1 MPRCPQSLS
10 LKGTVFSSP
19 TYFHAWWWWWCL
31 PCAHLLL
38 LTHSF
43 SFPLY
48 FFSPMMLQPPSLHL
62 PPLFIDATLSS
73 QSLLLILKYLWLLT
87 HPPPLP
93 PHFLSIPHSTSRP
106 HCIWTWSPVTTP
118 WILHLTYLSLTL
130 LVICSR
136 SPPKHILPLMSPVHQ
151 PLPLANLPHQF
162 PPSSVFYFCSKF
174 KTTLK
179 WTATALPF
187 LALCLSTWI
196 VLR

>member
-1 MPRCPQSLS
+1 MLQRCPHPRLPREGALTAVLALLSFHVALLMPRCPQSLS

-48 FFSPMMLQPPSLHL
+48 FFSPMMLQPPSVHL

-87 HPPPLP
+87 HPPPLTP
-93 PHFLSIPHSTSRP
+93 SLSQHSPFNIQAS
-106 HCIWTWSPVTTP
+106 
-118 WILHLTYLSLTL
+118 LHLNLVPGNYPLNSSSHISLSDTSGHL
-130 LVICSR
+130 LQITTQT
-136 SPPKHILPLMSPVHQ
+136 H
-151 PLPLANLPHQF
+151 
-162 PPSSVFYFCSKF
+162 SSTDVSSSS
-174 KTTLK
+174 
-179 WTATALPF
+179 ATPF
-187 LALCLSTWI
+187 G
-196 VLR
+196 